1 MVCFLS
7 CGNGKSLDFRPFPHL
22 SLTFLALIETKNLIR
37 AEIPLKLDISICV
50 PFCFLSLAP
59 IPPLCWLWLLWQY
72 SKSVLLIQLTE
83 KSPEPI
89 DELLLNF
96 FFPGSNLNPFCIS
109 GCGDSFLF
117 LKWLRHETGPDVDEG
132 GLGTQSADLPK
143 NYLKILSTILWKS
156 EYLLQYYQV

>member
-22 SLTFLALIETKNLIR
+22 SLTFLALIETKNLIW
-37 AEIPLKLDISICV
+37 AEIPLKLDISMC
-50 PFCFLSLAP
+50 PLLLSFPGPHPTLVLALAP
-59 IPPLCWLWLLWQY
+59 
-72 SKSVLLIQLTE
+72 VTIQQVSSTHPADRKITGANRWTTAL
-83 KSPEPI
+83 
-89 DELLLNF
+89 F
-96 FFPGSNLNPFCIS
+96 FFSGSNLNPFCIS